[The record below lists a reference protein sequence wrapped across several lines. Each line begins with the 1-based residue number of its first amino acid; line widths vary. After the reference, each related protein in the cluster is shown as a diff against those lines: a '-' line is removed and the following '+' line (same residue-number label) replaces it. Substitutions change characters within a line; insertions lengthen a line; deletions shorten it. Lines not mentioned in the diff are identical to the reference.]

1 MTTGLD
7 LSAARQGAL
16 ARVLEEQQ
24 RRFAAIRYGSR
35 LRVGI
40 ARVVL
45 NPEAP
50 LAMCNFASTLQGSP
64 EEAAATLAGLPAVW
78 DEAGLHQVFVLD
90 SPSSLPELSI
100 VAEEYD
106 YDAVEEST
114 VLVLTDPRQ
123 LMDGEPG
130 ALTRPLT
137 EEQENDV
144 AGVLSDAFGYSAQ
157 VEQRLALLYGQ
168 RLDDP
173 RVLAMGAEYDGRLV
187 GVATAFVEAGL
198 ALVADVG
205 VVPEHRGHRLGR
217 ALGSAATA
225 ECLRRGAEVVWLVAE
240 AGGRVE
246 RFWTHLG
253 FEPAYDAVTYR
264 LRI

>member
-7 LSAARQGAL
+7 LSPARQSAL
-16 ARVLEEQQ
+16 AELLEEQQ

-40 ARVVL
+40 ARAVL
-45 NPEAP
+45 NPDAP
-50 LAMCNFASTLQGSP
+50 LAMCNFAATLQGTP
-64 EEAAATLAGLPAVW
+64 EAAAMTLAGLPAVW

-90 SPSSLPELSI
+90 SPSSLPELGI
-100 VAEEYD
+100 VAEECD
-106 YDAVEEST
+106 YDAVEESS

-123 LMDGEPG
+123 LMDDEPG
-130 ALTRPLT
+130 ALARPLT
-137 EEQENDV
+137 EQQENDV

-187 GVATAFVEAGL
+187 GVATAFVDSGL
-198 ALVADVG
+198 GLVADVG
-205 VVPEHRGHRLGR
+205 VVPEHRGRRLGR
-217 ALGSAATA
+217 ALASAATS
-225 ECLRRGAEVVWLVAE
+225 ECLRRGAALVWRVAE

-246 RFWTHLG
+246 QFWTHLG
-253 FEPAYDAVTYR
+253 FEAAYDAVTYQ